1 MVELGQMLVQY
12 RSNRKSLKLFS
23 FEYRFTDTSSYLET
37 CMFASSSLQS
47 DECQNNLVFA

>member
-23 FEYRFTDTSSYLET
+23 FECRFTDTSSHLKT
-37 CMFASSSLQS
+37 CKFACSSRQS
-47 DECQNNLVFA
+47 DE